1 MRNNIHEA
9 LVEWLKT
16 LKGFDPVST
25 YAQIYQDD
33 LKRLER
39 ELLIIITSPTAEER
53 DQDVIN
59 RTIAS
64 LRGVLD
70 APNPPSARRMFEEQL
85 NVSRMPYLE
94 QKILQNLAAYIH
106 RQAFNEGRQCQ
117 REVWDIVKPAADG
130 DAGNSG

>member
-1 MRNNIHEA
+1 MRNNIHECLA
-9 LVEWLKT
+9 NWVKKIDEEGVNLIEVTDE
-16 LKGFDPVST
+16 
-25 YAQIYQDD
+25 D

-94 QKILQNLAAYIH
+94 QKILQNLVAYIY
-106 RQAFNEGRQCQ
+106 REGFKAGSKDPEPQLDLRH
-117 REVWDIVKPAADG
+117 IGDG
-130 DAGNSG
+130 DVGNSG